1 MLMSKKPYLFDT
13 HKFDSDVELHENL
26 SLEVEEEEV
35 FVAPTYSQE
44 ELNQAKDEAYKQGKA
59 EGFRESEEGYTG
71 QIQNLTKTLNHNLA
85 NLLQAEELRKEQF
98 KSETLKSVVAL
109 FENAFPMLK
118 EKHGLGEI
126 EGIIEDVLAEHLG
139 ESKITIHVAP
149 EYSESI
155 DTFIKSKF
163 QADENTLE
171 VIADKEIAKD
181 DARITWENGGAIR
194 DTKVFEDKIKR
205 FLQDDL
211 AQKVKKSQDT
221 EVETE
226 QTDNE

>member
-13 HKFDSDVELHENL
+13 HKFDSDIKTVDE
-26 SLEVEEEEV
+26 SLLEDDQEEIIVVPSYTEEEL
-35 FVAPTYSQE
+35 AA
-44 ELNQAKDEAYKQGKA
+44 AKEEAYKRGKA
-59 EGFRESEEGYTG
+59 EGFLESEEGYTS

-98 KSETLKSVVAL
+98 QSETLKSVKAL
-109 FENAFPMLK
+109 FENAFPALK

-126 EGIIEDVLAEHLG
+126 ESLIEDVLAEHLG
-139 ESKITIHVAP
+139 DSKITIHVAP

-155 DTFIKSKF
+155 ETYIKSKF

-171 VIADKEIAKD
+171 VVADKEIAKD
-181 DARITWENGGAIR
+181 DCRIAWDNGGAIR
-194 DTKVFEDKIKR
+194 DTKVFEDKIMR

-211 AQKVKKSQDT
+211 AHKVKKSQDT

-226 QTDNE
+226 HTDYE

>member
-13 HKFDSDVELHENL
+13 HKFDSDIKIEDDPI
-26 SLEVEEEEV
+26 LEAEPEEIVIIPSYTEEEL
-35 FVAPTYSQE
+35 VAAKE
-44 ELNQAKDEAYKQGKA
+44 ESYKRGKA
-59 EGFRESEEGYTG
+59 DGFLESEEGYTS

-98 KSETLKSVVAL
+98 QSETLKSVKAL
-109 FENAFPMLK
+109 FENAFPALK

-126 EGIIEDVLAEHLG
+126 ESLIEDVLAEHLG
-139 ESKITIHVAP
+139 ESKITIYVAP

-155 DTFIKSKF
+155 ETYIKSKF

-171 VIADKEIAKD
+171 VVADKEIAKD
-181 DARITWENGGAIR
+181 DCRIAWDNGGAIR
-194 DTKVFEDKIKR
+194 DTKTFEDKIMR

-226 QTDNE
+226 HTDYE